1 MSNNTN
7 IRKMTA
13 GDKQAVIEMMRV
25 FYTSPAVFSNG
36 SENIFIQDIEACTG
50 ENPYLDGY
58 IFAAP
63 DSGEIQGYGMVAK
76 SFSTEFGKPCAW
88 IEDIYIKDSYRGLG
102 IGSRFIEHVKKTYA
116 GCVIRLEV
124 EEENE
129 RAVKVY
135 EKNGFHVL
143 PYMEMITNE

>member
-1 MSNNTN
+1 MS
-7 IRKMTA
+7 
-13 GDKQAVIEMMRV
+13 
-25 FYTSPAVFSNG
+25 
-36 SENIFIQDIEACTG
+36 
-50 ENPYLDGY
+50 
-58 IFAAP
+58 
-63 DSGEIQGYGMVAK
+63 
-76 SFSTEFGKPCAW
+76 
-88 IEDIYIKDSYRGLG
+88 
-102 IGSRFIEHVKKTYA
+102 KKTYA

>member
-1 MSNNTN
+1 MSSNTN
-7 IRKMTA
+7 IRKMTKQ
-13 GDKQAVIEMMRV
+13 DKQAVIEMMRV

-36 SENIFIQDIEACTG
+36 SENIFLQDIEACTG

-76 SFSTEFGKPCAW
+76 SFSTEFGKPCA
-88 IEDIYIKDSYRGLG
+88 
-102 IGSRFIEHVKKTYA
+102 

-135 EKNGFHVL
+135 EKNEFHVL

>member
-1 MSNNTN
+1 MSSNTN
-7 IRKMTA
+7 IRKMTKQ
-13 GDKQAVIEMMRV
+13 DKQTVIAMMRV

-36 SENIFIQDIEACTG
+36 SENIFLQDVEACIG
-50 ENPYLDGY
+50 DNPDR
-58 IFAAP
+58 AAVQKAFHQ
-63 DSGEIQGYGMVAK
+63 GEIQGYGMVAK

-102 IGSRFIEHVKKTYA
+102 IGSRFIEYVKKTYA

>member
-1 MSNNTN
+1 MN
-7 IRKMTA
+7 KA
-13 GDKQAVIEMMRV
+13 
-25 FYTSPAVFSNG
+25 Y
-36 SENIFIQDIEACTG
+36 
-50 ENPYLDGY
+50 
-58 IFAAP
+58 
-63 DSGEIQGYGMVAK
+63 YGKA
-76 SFSTEFGKPCAW
+76 F
-88 IEDIYIKDSYRGLG
+88 
-102 IGSRFIEHVKKTYA
+102 SRFEYMGEVSVICHLPFGAISAYVNHYSSPRREWNVGMTI

>member
-36 SENIFIQDIEACTG
+36 SENIFLQDIEACTG

-116 GCVIRLEV
+116 GCVIL
-124 EEENE
+124 
-129 RAVKVY
+129 
-135 EKNGFHVL
+135 L
-143 PYMEMITNE
+143 

>member
-1 MSNNTN
+1 MSFVALISSPKLIN
-7 IRKMTA
+7 I
-13 GDKQAVIEMMRV
+13 
-25 FYTSPAVFSNG
+25 
-36 SENIFIQDIEACTG
+36 
-50 ENPYLDGY
+50 
-58 IFAAP
+58 
-63 DSGEIQGYGMVAK
+63 
-76 SFSTEFGKPCAW
+76 
-88 IEDIYIKDSYRGLG
+88 LG